1 MATDHI
7 VYDSEQN
14 ISEQSTYLISVTFFI
29 SALYHTLLTQL
40 FLEQLQSLIRLT
52 KLMQKCFFS
61 HFRCAIST
69 FIWTITT
76 FSVQNTECFYLLYEI
91 WSLLQGNEWQLTGF
105 IFDVVKTSGVS
116 CSFVWSQKNR
126 KSDCSTSIHTAV

>member
-40 FLEQLQSLIRLT
+40 FLEQLQSIIRLT

-69 FIWTITT
+69 FI
-76 FSVQNTECFYLLYEI
+76 
-91 WSLLQGNEWQLTGF
+91 
-105 IFDVVKTSGVS
+105 
-116 CSFVWSQKNR
+116 
-126 KSDCSTSIHTAV
+126 

>member
-61 HFRCAIST
+61 RFRCAIST
-69 FIWTITT
+69 FI
-76 FSVQNTECFYLLYEI
+76 
-91 WSLLQGNEWQLTGF
+91 
-105 IFDVVKTSGVS
+105 
-116 CSFVWSQKNR
+116 
-126 KSDCSTSIHTAV
+126 